1 MSPRPRASQDDI
13 LTVTLALIAEHGAG
27 GVTVDTVVAATG
39 ASKAT
44 IYRHW
49 ESRAK
54 LIHAAFSRMQVPV
67 SEPDTGSLRD
77 DLIALLRQLVAYL
90 NPRDRSRIFTSLV
103 DAAARDPE
111 LAELHVQNE
120 REGRAMF
127 ERAVR
132 RAIARGEIPADV
144 NVRLVTELVMAP
156 FIYRRMIT
164 QVTVRKA
171 DIEPLVDHV
180 LAGLKPVSTTGS

>member
-13 LTVTLALIAEHGAG
+13 LDATLDLIAELGAS

-49 ESRAK
+49 GSRAK
-54 LIHAAFSRMQVPV
+54 LIHAAFARTQGLA
-67 SEPDTGSLRD
+67 SEPDTGSIRD
-77 DLIALLRQLVAYL
+77 DLLMLVRQLVAYL
-90 NPRDRSRIFTSLV
+90 NHRDRRRIYTSLV

-111 LAELHVQNE
+111 LADLHLQND

-127 ERAVR
+127 ERAIR
-132 RAIARGEIPADV
+132 RAIDRGELSDDV
-144 NVRLVTELVMAP
+144 DVRLFVELVMAP
-156 FIYRRMIT
+156 FVYRSVIT
-164 QVTVRKA
+164 QVKVRQA
-171 DIEPLVDHV
+171 DVEPLVDHV
-180 LAGLKPVSTTGS
+180 LAAFGPAQA